1 MSFLEGKHP
10 KAIKAFI
17 AILSVVLLYSP
28 AAFGSET
35 EVDPAYDYN
44 LTGDGVDLQ
53 FKVVRDP
60 IFPQSLR
67 SKGMNWGHVTIQVD
81 IDYTGE
87 LRDWLVTQ
95 ASHKN
100 FAEAVEKV
108 VGQWKFA
115 SPIWKGKP
123 ISIIGAIDITFRARG
138 DIISLDIS
146 SGISDLRGNQG
157 RSSSLERIETANF
170 DDLDTY
176 PELIKSINPIVSQNL
191 IDKHDNTTGVFS
203 FYIDTE
209 GYVRLP
215 HINRTEGKID
225 IRLLEAAQD
234 ALEQWRFTPPTKKG
248 RKVIV
253 EVSQP
258 FTFNKNG
265 S

>member
-1 MSFLEGKHP
+1 M
-10 KAIKAFI
+10 KALI
-17 AILSVVLLYSP
+17 AILSVALLYSP
-28 AAFGSET
+28 AMFGDDSEV
-35 EVDPAYDYN
+35 EPEYDYN
-44 LTGDGVDLQ
+44 LTGDGVTLQ

-60 IFPQSLR
+60 IFPQPLR
-67 SKGMNWGHVTIQVD
+67 NKGMTWGHVTIQVD

-87 LRDWLVTQ
+87 LRDWLVTE
-95 ASHKN
+95 ASHKG
-100 FAEAVEKV
+100 FAEAVERV

-115 SPIWKGKP
+115 PPIWKEKP
-123 ISIIGAIDITFRARG
+123 ISVIGAIEIKFRAQG
-138 DIISLDIS
+138 DVVSLDIS
-146 SGISDLRGNQG
+146 SGISDLRGSQN
-157 RSSSLERIETANF
+157 RSSSLERIETADF
-170 DDLDTY
+170 DDLDTF
-176 PELIKSINPIVSQNL
+176 PERIKTVKPIVSQKL
-191 IDKHDNTTGVFS
+191 INKHDNTTGVFS

-234 ALEQWRFTPPTKKG
+234 ALEQWRFTPPTRKG

>member
-1 MSFLEGKHP
+1 MPSLEGKHLNAM
-10 KAIKAFI
+10 KTII
-17 AILSVVLLYSP
+17 AILSVALLYSS
-28 AAFGSET
+28 ASFGNET
-35 EVDPAYDYN
+35 EGDPAYDYN
-44 LTGDGVDLQ
+44 LTGDGVTLQ

-60 IFPQSLR
+60 VFPQSLR
-67 SKGMNWGHVTIQVD
+67 NKGMNWGQVTIQVD

-87 LRDWLVTQ
+87 LRDWLVTE
-95 ASHKN
+95 ASHKD
-100 FAEAVEKV
+100 FADAVEKV

-115 SPIWKGKP
+115 PPIWKEKP
-123 ISIIGAIDITFRARG
+123 ISVIGAIDIKFRAQG
-138 DIISLDIS
+138 DVISLDIS
-146 SGISDLRGNQG
+146 SGISDLRRSHG
-157 RSSSLERIETANF
+157 RSSSLERIETAKF
-170 DDLDTY
+170 EDLDTY
-176 PELIKSINPIVSQNL
+176 PELIKSVKPIVSHKL
-191 IDKHDNTTGVFS
+191 INNHDNTTGVFS

-209 GYVRLP
+209 GYVRLA

-234 ALEQWRFTPPTKKG
+234 ALEQWRFTPPTRKG